1 MEMTI
6 RNIDDRKLMIPKG
19 KMASGDFFKCEKC
32 GYTTR
37 MLVLGNTATCP
48 QCGGK
53 MNRV

>member
-6 RNIDDRKLMIPKG
+6 WNIDDRKLMIPKG